1 MEKIWQWI
9 ESHGNARML
18 LASQINLISNDD
30 GQKKVEERKLAF
42 KFLYN
47 IKILWKQLTGAYW
60 KKLSTNIIRKMLEET
75 IYNLKVYS
83 FKRFHKHVYLNS
95 SLTIIP
101 RNILDCNLS
110 NQNIFNKYSLSEMI
124 ILNKYF
130 ISIFI

>member
-1 MEKIWQWI
+1 MEKIWHWI
-9 ESHGNARML
+9 KSHGNARML

-60 KKLSTNIIRKMLEET
+60 KKRSTNIIRKMLEET
-75 IYNLKVYS
+75 IYNLKVYN

-110 NQNIFNKYSLSEMI
+110 NQNIFKYSLSEMI